1 MIIQGALAEPE
12 APEQGPTQGCVSPA
26 PMGPDRFPKGAVMPI
41 AQSARVHPTALVD
54 PEADLGE
61 DVQVGPFVVIDG
73 PVKVGPGCVFRNA
86 AHLIGPLT
94 MGCHNTVHSFAVLGD
109 DPQHLK
115 YAGESTRLEIGD
127 HNIFRE
133 HVTVHRAT
141 PHTGLTRIGSHNFL
155 MAGSHVAHDCKIGN
169 HCIIANGAL
178 LAGHCVLE
186 DGVCLSGNVC
196 IHQFVRVGRLALISG
211 LSGSGMDVPPFVI
224 QQGINTVCGVN
235 VIGMRR
241 AGICN
246 GSIDAIRKAF
256 HLIYRREQILS
267 VSLPQVEK
275 NLGHVA
281 EVAELVAFIRASKR
295 GVTLDCKRE
304 AA

>member
-1 MIIQGALAEPE
+1 
-12 APEQGPTQGCVSPA
+12 
-26 PMGPDRFPKGAVMPI
+26 MPI
-41 AQSARVHPTALVD
+41 AQSARVHPTAVID
-54 PEADLGE
+54 PEADLGD
-61 DVQVGPFVVIDG
+61 DVEVGPFVVIEG
-73 PVKVGPGCVFRNA
+73 RVKVGPGCVLRNA

-109 DPQHLK
+109 APQHLK
-115 YAGESTRLEIGD
+115 YAGEPTRLEVGD

-141 PHTGLTRIGSHNFL
+141 AHTGVTRIGSHNFL
-155 MAGSHVAHDCKIGN
+155 MGGCHIAHDCVVGN
-169 HCIIANGAL
+169 HCLLANGAL
-178 LAGHCVLE
+178 VAGHCVLE

-196 IHQFVRVGRLALISG
+196 VHQFVRIGRLALISG
-211 LSGSGMDVPPFVI
+211 LSGTGMDIPPFMI

-246 GSIDAIRKAF
+246 GSIDAVRKAF
-256 HLIYRREQILS
+256 HLIYRSETILS
-267 VSLPQVEK
+267 ASLPQVERD
-275 NLGHVA
+275 LGHVP
-281 EVAELVAFIRASKR
+281 EVAELVAFIRASKHGGR
-295 GVTLDCKRE
+295 GITLDYKRD